1 MIFAPLVLKLALR
14 AATLTFLASFLSSFG
29 SALVSTCGAYVPL
42 SSTPKLIHF
51 RIRAPFSLALFLSR
65 VSTIPVAMRSAVAL
79 ASWASAVVIAGSTGA
94 VSRSTSTVSG
104 ASSSP
109 TTASAASIAG
119 PASDV
124 RPSEPSVSSKPS
136 SVVVTNAST
145 GSRSSERARRSML
158 RATDSTSKLTLGST
172 LAPRSAVRA
181 PAITRSTVVPERPT
195 PSAASTRAS
204 ASTWRSMSSN
214 GTWSGPSGVFS
225 WIAPS
230 PTERYSSATRSTAS
244 SRVRPASSM
253 LPTRTPG
260 RIRPV
265 YCWS

>member
-29 SALVSTCGAYVPL
+29 SVLVSTCGVYVPL
-42 SSTPKLIHF
+42 SSTPKLTHF
-51 RIRAPFSLALFLSR
+51 RIRAPLSLTLFLSR

-94 VSRSTSTVSG
+94 VCRSTSTVSG

-109 TTASAASIAG
+109 RTASAASIAG

-204 ASTWRSMSSN
+204 ASTWRSMSSY
-214 GTWSGPSGVFS
+214 GTWSGPSGVFN
-225 WIAPS
+225 WMAPS
-230 PTERYSSATRSTAS
+230 PTD
-244 SRVRPASSM
+244 
-253 LPTRTPG
+253 
-260 RIRPV
+260 
-265 YCWS
+265 